1 MVKSKKIVSAVTVAL
16 IALNLFTGLAVAD
29 PDVYAEPPD
38 VSDQKGSA
46 YTVNCPNYD
55 ISLFIGGDIS
65 SGTDKDRY
73 KCSVN
78 SGDTVNTWIE
88 GGAFV
93 SGVSSYEDDQ
103 GGNFLERNQYG
114 AYSGDGYVHSPPVYT
129 LIYNSK
135 GQSYPGYEFFFAR
148 NWYL

>member
-1 MVKSKKIVSAVTVAL
+1 MVKSKKIVSAVMAVM
-16 IALNLFTGLAVAD
+16 IALNIFTGLAAAT

-78 SGDTVNTWIE
+78 SGDRVNTWID
-88 GGAFV
+88 GGAFT
-93 SGVSSYEDDQ
+93 SGVSSYEDDY
-103 GGNFLERNQYG
+103 GGLFLERNENG
-114 AYSGDGYVHSPPVYT
+114 NYSFNSNVQSPPVYT
-129 LIYNSK
+129 LIYKSNGGTYS
-135 GQSYPGYEFFFAR
+135 GYEFFFAR
-148 NWYL
+148 NWL